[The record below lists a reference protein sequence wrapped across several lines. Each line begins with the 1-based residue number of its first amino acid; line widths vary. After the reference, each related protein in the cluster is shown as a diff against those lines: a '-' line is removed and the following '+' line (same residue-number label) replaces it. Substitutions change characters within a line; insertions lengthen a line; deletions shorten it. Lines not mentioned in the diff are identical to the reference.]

1 MTPARRTSA
10 SNPVRDAHGSGGP
23 LDAVD
28 TVLVRELRRD
38 GRQTNQALADAAGIA
53 PSTCLLRVR
62 ELQRRGVLRGVH
74 ADVDLARVGRP
85 LQAIIAVRMRAHVKE
100 QVQAFRAEVPR
111 LAGVLSLFHVSGK
124 DDYLLHVAVADA
136 DDLRRFVV
144 DHLTGHPAV
153 GHTETNLVFEHLPG
167 RADPLEVAQPSS
179 ATASTP
185 PPSSGSRS
193 TSSGPSTSST
203 SSGAGR
209 SRPAARPSR

>member
-1 MTPARRTSA
+1 MPTTSRPAGPKERA
-10 SNPVRDAHGSGGP
+10 PV
-23 LDAVD
+23 LDDVD

-38 GRQTNQALADAAGIA
+38 GRQTNQALATAAGIA

-111 LAGVLSLFHVSGK
+111 LPGVLALFHVSGK

-167 RADPLEVAQPSS
+167 RADPLD
-179 ATASTP
+179 
-185 PPSSGSRS
+185 
-193 TSSGPSTSST
+193 
-203 SSGAGR
+203 
-209 SRPAARPSR
+209 

>member
-1 MTPARRTSA
+1 MPPARRPPA
-10 SNPVRDAHGSGGP
+10 PNPVREPRAPSRLDEVDA
-23 LDAVD
+23 
-28 TVLVRELRRD
+28 VLVRELRRD
-38 GRQTNQALADAAGIA
+38 GRQTNQALAAAAGIA

-62 ELQRRGVLRGVH
+62 ELQRRGVVRGVH

-111 LAGVLSLFHVSGK
+111 LPGVLSLFHVSGK

-153 GHTETNLVFEHLPG
+153 GHTGTNLVFEHLPG
-167 RADPLEVAQPSS
+167 RADPLD
-179 ATASTP
+179 T
-185 PPSSGSRS
+185 
-193 TSSGPSTSST
+193 
-203 SSGAGR
+203 
-209 SRPAARPSR
+209 

>member
-1 MTPARRTSA
+1 VAPARRPSP
-10 SNPVRDAHGSGGP
+10 SNPVHEPRGP

-111 LAGVLSLFHVSGK
+111 LPGVLSLFHVSGK

-167 RADPLEVAQPSS
+167 RADPLEPSQPSPATTSTPSPSS
-179 ATASTP
+179 APGGST
-185 PPSSGSRS
+185 SAAS
-193 TSSGPSTSST
+193 TSSV